1 MGLKFEVSRMSSAN
15 GANEELN
22 IRHEISNLK
31 LQTSSELIMKNT
43 FLKYCLLIF
52 ILSFGFSCKAKQ
64 SNSLLP
70 QSTAVDTA
78 QVNETTEALY
88 NSRQNAITTAVA
100 KVSPGVVGINVTQV
114 KRIVQRSPFSIEDP
128 VWRSIFPE
136 LFRDRV
142 YEQKLKSLGSGFLIS
157 PDGYLITNEHVV
169 ENATEILVTMTNG
182 EHYKAEIVGVDRL
195 TDIALLK
202 IEGKN
207 GPYLELGDSDNLLV
221 GEWVIAL
228 GNPFGLFELN
238 DQPTVTVGVIS
249 AVDRDWGQTESKRL
263 YMDMIQTD
271 AAINHGNSGGPLV
284 NSLGQVIGMNT
295 FIFTGSQYQE
305 GFIGI
310 GFAIPI
316 NRIEEIVSELQEK
329 GSIERNYW
337 LGILDGQDLTPYIIR
352 ALKLKVDT
360 GMIITQIEHNSP
372 AYKAG
377 LREEDVVVAVNGIKI
392 ATREEFIDAVTSMD
406 LRVGDRLNFTVV
418 RGDDKVDI
426 SVKLES
432 QPEQ

>member
-1 MGLKFEVSRMSSAN
+1 
-15 GANEELN
+15 
-22 IRHEISNLK
+22 
-31 LQTSSELIMKNT
+31 MKDI
-43 FLKYCLLIF
+43 FLKYYLLIF
-52 ILSFGFSCKAKQ
+52 VLIFGFSCGAKQ
-64 SNSLLP
+64 NNSVLP
-70 QSTAVDTA
+70 QHSSADTSQIKA
-78 QVNETTEALY
+78 NTEALY
-88 NSRQNAITTAVA
+88 NSRQNAITNAVA

-114 KRIVQRSPFSIEDP
+114 KRIVQRSPFSIDDP
-128 VWRSIFPE
+128 VWRAIFPE

-169 ENATEILVTMTNG
+169 ENATEILVTMTTG

-207 GPYLELGDSDNLLV
+207 RPYLEPGDSDNLIV

-295 FIFTGSQYQE
+295 FIYTGSQYQE
-305 GFIGI
+305 GFVGI

-316 NRIEEIVSELQEK
+316 NRIQEIVDELRAN
-329 GSIERNYW
+329 GSIQRNYW

-352 ALKLKVDT
+352 ALKLKVNT

-377 LREEDVVVAVNGIKI
+377 LREEDVVVAVNNIKI
-392 ATREEFIDAVTSMD
+392 RTREEFIDAITSMD
-406 LRVGDRLNFTVV
+406 LRVGDTLNFTIV
-418 RGDDKVDI
+418 RGDDKLDI
-426 SVKLES
+426 SVKLEP
-432 QPEQ
+432 QPGQ

>member
-1 MGLKFEVSRMSSAN
+1 M
-15 GANEELN
+15 
-22 IRHEISNLK
+22 K
-31 LQTSSELIMKNT
+31 LQTKFFMKDI
-43 FLKYCLLIF
+43 FLKYYLVIF
-52 ILSFGFSCKAKQ
+52 ILSFLSLGFSCKARQK
-64 SNSLLP
+64 NSLVP
-70 QSTAVDTA
+70 QKTIADTSQIKA
-78 QVNETTEALY
+78 KTEALY

-114 KRIVQRSPFSIEDP
+114 KRIVQRSPFSIDDP
-128 VWRSIFPE
+128 VWRAI
-136 LFRDRV
+136 FRDRV

-157 PDGYLITNEHVV
+157 PDGYLITNQHVV

-182 EHYKAEIVGVDRL
+182 EHYNAEIIGVDRL

-202 IEGKN
+202 IEGEN
-207 GPYLELGDSDNLLV
+207 RPYLELGDSDNLIV
-221 GEWVIAL
+221 GEWAIAL

-284 NSLGQVIGMNT
+284 NSLGQVVGMNT

-305 GFIGI
+305 GSIGI

-316 NRIEEIVSELQEK
+316 NRIEEIVDELHEK
-329 GSIERNYW
+329 GSIERDYW

-352 ALKLKVDT
+352 ALKLKVET
-360 GMIITQIEHNSP
+360 GMIISQIEHNSP
-372 AYKAG
+372 AYRAG
-377 LREEDVVVAVNGIKI
+377 LREEDVIIAVNNIKI
-392 ATREEFIDAVTSMD
+392 ATREEFIDAITSMD
-406 LRVGDRLNFTVV
+406 LRVGDSLNFTVV
-418 RGDDKVDI
+418 RGDDKLNI
-426 SVKLES
+426 AVKLES
-432 QPEQ
+432 QPE

>member
-1 MGLKFEVSRMSSAN
+1 M
-15 GANEELN
+15 
-22 IRHEISNLK
+22 K
-31 LQTSSELIMKNT
+31 LQTKFFMKDI
-43 FLKYCLLIF
+43 FLKYYLVIF
-52 ILSFGFSCKAKQ
+52 ILSFLSLGFSCKARQK
-64 SNSLLP
+64 NSLVP
-70 QSTAVDTA
+70 QKTIADTSQIKA
-78 QVNETTEALY
+78 KTEALY

-114 KRIVQRSPFSIEDP
+114 KRIVQRSPFSIDDP
-128 VWRSIFPE
+128 VWRAIFPE

-157 PDGYLITNEHVV
+157 PDGYLITNQHVV

-182 EHYKAEIVGVDRL
+182 EHYNAEIIGVDRL

-202 IEGKN
+202 IEGEN
-207 GPYLELGDSDNLLV
+207 RPYLELGDSDNLIV
-221 GEWVIAL
+221 GEWAIAL

-284 NSLGQVIGMNT
+284 NSLGQVVGMNT

-305 GFIGI
+305 GSIGI

-316 NRIEEIVSELQEK
+316 NRIEEIVDELHEK
-329 GSIERNYW
+329 GSIERDYW

-352 ALKLKVDT
+352 ALKLKVET
-360 GMIITQIEHNSP
+360 GMIISQIEHNSP
-372 AYKAG
+372 AYRAG
-377 LREEDVVVAVNGIKI
+377 LREEDVIIAVNNIKI
-392 ATREEFIDAVTSMD
+392 ATREEFIDAITSMD
-406 LRVGDRLNFTVV
+406 LRVGDSLNFTVV
-418 RGDDKVDI
+418 RGDDKLNI
-426 SVKLES
+426 AVKLES
-432 QPEQ
+432 QPE